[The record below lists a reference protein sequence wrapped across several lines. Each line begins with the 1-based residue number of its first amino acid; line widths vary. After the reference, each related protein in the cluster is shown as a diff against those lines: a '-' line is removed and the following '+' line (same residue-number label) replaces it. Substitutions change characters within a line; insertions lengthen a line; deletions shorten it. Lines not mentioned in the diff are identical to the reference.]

1 MNAELFFIYD
11 THCPWS
17 YATIPLINRISEA
30 FPEMSLNLLHSA
42 RYEGDELIKPLTL
55 DAIVNDSN
63 IKFSPSYVK
72 ALTQEKDSTIS
83 ANLLAWAQI
92 KAPQLVLPLINTI
105 EKLHFERGLAL
116 TTEADFTDI
125 INEYK
130 ISPPGQV
137 FNNDKLTKEA
147 ESIIHNIIEFQELI
161 DTDAIPALLLAVEDN
176 LILLN
181 HNLYLKQPEFIVE
194 AINLELNK

>member
-17 YATIPLINRISEA
+17 YATTSLVNCISEA
-30 FPEMSLNLLHSA
+30 FPEMKLNLFHSA
-42 RYEGDELIKPLTL
+42 RYEGDELITPLTL

-63 IKFSPSYVK
+63 TTFSASYIDN
-72 ALTQEKDSTIS
+72 LTQEKDSTIS
-83 ANLLAWAQI
+83 ANLLAWAQV

-105 EKLHFERGLAL
+105 EKLHFEKGLAL
-116 TTEADFTDI
+116 TTEVDFIDI
-125 INEYK
+125 ITEYK
-130 ISPPGQV
+130 ISPPSKV

-147 ESIIHNIIEFQELI
+147 ESIIHHITEFQELMN
-161 DTDAIPALLLAVEDN
+161 TDAIPALLLAVEDN

-181 HNLYLKQPEFIVE
+181 HNLYLKQPECIVE
-194 AINLELNK
+194 AINLEFNK